1 MNLLRFAKRLR
12 DRGYIPVI
20 LLVVSLLVTIG
31 ITFYFGLT
39 VRELL
44 QTQFDRRHAG
54 VIRSLNTRVQS
65 YSFLLKGIQSLM
77 ESDQN
82 FSEEEFMSYIKRF
95 VNPAIYPGIIEAGY
109 FGPNKYS
116 VTYKRNASPDILTF
130 TAAQTK
136 ARISGTFSTDVYKNR
151 IIVIFLPVYFPDSD
165 GQTLENS
172 QDTIRGYA
180 FVTIDSRDLLSEII
194 GNQANIGVRL
204 NTEPFFS
211 TGNDVRELSFLTLK
225 KDTTYQFFDVEWP
238 LTLTQYPNKE
248 LSDHVFFLIV
258 IALFG
263 LCCSII
269 VYQVN
274 LRQYRSQKKAD
285 SLEQQKDEF
294 VAVASHELK
303 TPLTS
308 IKALNQLLAEK
319 LTFDKNPL
327 YDSYFRK
334 TDSQIRRME
343 HLIKD
348 LMDVSKIRA
357 NKLDY
362 NKDWFD
368 LENTVRTICE
378 DMQEVRKS
386 HQITVN
392 GKLHQNVYG
401 DKDRIAQV
409 LTNLLT
415 NAIKYSPQA
424 NLVIVTMK
432 ETLKDVIVSTQDF
445 GIGIGS
451 ESQRR
456 IFERFYRVSQDERKF
471 QGMGIGLFIS
481 SEIIGKHG
489 GRIWVKSTK
498 GKGSTFFFSLPL
510 KPREE

>member
-1 MNLLRFAKRLR
+1 
-12 DRGYIPVI
+12 
-20 LLVVSLLVTIG
+20 
-31 ITFYFGLT
+31 
-39 VRELL
+39 
-44 QTQFDRRHAG
+44 
-54 VIRSLNTRVQS
+54 
-65 YSFLLKGIQSLM
+65 
-77 ESDQN
+77 
-82 FSEEEFMSYIKRF
+82 
-95 VNPAIYPGIIEAGY
+95 
-109 FGPNKYS
+109 
-116 VTYKRNASPDILTF
+116 
-130 TAAQTK
+130 
-136 ARISGTFSTDVYKNR
+136 
-151 IIVIFLPVYFPDSD
+151 
-165 GQTLENS
+165 
-172 QDTIRGYA
+172 
-180 FVTIDSRDLLSEII
+180 
-194 GNQANIGVRL
+194 
-204 NTEPFFS
+204 
-211 TGNDVRELSFLTLK
+211 
-225 KDTTYQFFDVEWP
+225 
-238 LTLTQYPNKE
+238 
-248 LSDHVFFLIV
+248 
-258 IALFG
+258 
-263 LCCSII
+263 

>member
-1 MNLLRFAKRLR
+1 
-12 DRGYIPVI
+12 
-20 LLVVSLLVTIG
+20 
-31 ITFYFGLT
+31 
-39 VRELL
+39 
-44 QTQFDRRHAG
+44 
-54 VIRSLNTRVQS
+54 
-65 YSFLLKGIQSLM
+65 
-77 ESDQN
+77 
-82 FSEEEFMSYIKRF
+82 
-95 VNPAIYPGIIEAGY
+95 
-109 FGPNKYS
+109 
-116 VTYKRNASPDILTF
+116 
-130 TAAQTK
+130 
-136 ARISGTFSTDVYKNR
+136 
-151 IIVIFLPVYFPDSD
+151 
-165 GQTLENS
+165 
-172 QDTIRGYA
+172 
-180 FVTIDSRDLLSEII
+180 
-194 GNQANIGVRL
+194 
-204 NTEPFFS
+204 
-211 TGNDVRELSFLTLK
+211 
-225 KDTTYQFFDVEWP
+225 
-238 LTLTQYPNKE
+238 
-248 LSDHVFFLIV
+248 
-258 IALFG
+258 
-263 LCCSII
+263 
-269 VYQVN
+269 
-274 LRQYRSQKKAD
+274 
-285 SLEQQKDEF
+285 
-294 VAVASHELK
+294 
-303 TPLTS
+303 
-308 IKALNQLLAEK
+308 
-319 LTFDKNPL
+319 
-327 YDSYFRK
+327 
-334 TDSQIRRME
+334 ME